1 MGGCGHCWEAPPK
14 PRAVSSNLTAP
25 AREKPV
31 TTSVAGFC
39 FFRIFEKKSDLCT
52 FCAPFNFKSYFKV
65 IWSPINKR
73 LDVDIY
79 GYVTVV
85 IDIENYFQLLDNVK
99 NTWYNISNN

>member
-1 MGGCGHCWEAPPK
+1 MAHHKYRGIAQLVEQRSPK

-39 FFRIFEKKSDLCT
+39 FFRNFEKKSDLCT

-79 GYVTVV
+79 GYVTVKSG
-85 IDIENYFQLLDNVK
+85 IIESRGPETANQE
-99 NTWYNISNN
+99 